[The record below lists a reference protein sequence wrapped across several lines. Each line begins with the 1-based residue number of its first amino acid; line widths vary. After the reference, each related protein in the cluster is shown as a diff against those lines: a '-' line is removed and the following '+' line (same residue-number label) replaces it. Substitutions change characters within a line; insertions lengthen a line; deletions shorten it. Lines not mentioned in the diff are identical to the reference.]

1 MKVAA
6 GAPGSPDEGTVGAGH
21 FAGPGPLSVVAWWA
35 DTQSGGEAAQKQG
48 LRWARKMLKRLQA
61 NLACGSHKFHPWHFQ
76 VWCWWP

>member
-21 FAGPGPLSVVAWWA
+21 FAGPGLLSVVAWWA
-35 DTQSGGEAAQKQG
+35 DTQRGGEAAQKQG